1 MATNVSRLRAAL
13 KPLHQNLIYQWRRDT
28 DTQID
33 VFSALYPSRRSPG
46 QFQAST
52 VLTVLIQIVSVSTV
66 FPHFLTKV
74 CYILWKIFKNT
85 RNAFHDL
92 VSTVNTWNCLKL
104 TKVSLNSMLCLP
116 QLHNSFLQ
124 SPWITAKPPQE
135 IRLDVKFGSL
145 EARNASLARR
155 LAKHDPVHTSTILAC
170 HSHLCHG
177 FLCSP

>member
-1 MATNVSRLRAAL
+1 MSRLRAAL
-13 KPLHQNLIYQWRRDT
+13 KPSIRISST
-28 DTQID
+28 SGGDTQIEIPCFLHL
-33 VFSALYPSRRSPG
+33 VS
-46 QFQAST
+46 
-52 VLTVLIQIVSVSTV
+52 LTQVAWSVSGINCSHCSYSNCVSVNCISTLPYRGV
-66 FPHFLTKV
+66 WYSLNF
-74 CYILWKIFKNT
+74 FKNSM
-85 RNAFHDL
+85 NAFHDL

-124 SPWITAKPPQE
+124 SPWITAKPPLE